1 MDYKK
6 GLTIKAMK
14 ILDKNKKLSIGI
26 IILNTFIILG
36 SILGILGDLGTMFL
50 GELVVESYDGK
61 VIQSTVSNAQLIID
75 IILRIIF
82 IISAILILMKK
93 SLGIY
98 SCFVA
103 IIISII
109 TSIIF
114 NGFSIAVI
122 FSLIILLLIIIF
134 ILKKR

>member
-1 MDYKK
+1 
-6 GLTIKAMK
+6 MK

>member
-1 MDYKK
+1 
-6 GLTIKAMK
+6 MK

-36 SILGILGDLGTMFL
+36 SIFGILGDLGTMFL
-50 GELVVESYDGK
+50 GELVVDSYDGK

>member
-1 MDYKK
+1 
-6 GLTIKAMK
+6 MK

-82 IISAILILMKK
+82 IISAILIFMKK

-98 SCFVA
+98 CYFIVV
-103 IIISII
+103 IISII
-109 TSIIF
+109 ALIIF
-114 NGFSIAVI
+114 NGFSIAI
-122 FSLIILLLIIIF
+122 ISSLILPILMTIF
-134 ILKKR
+134 VAKKREVFGL

>member
-1 MDYKK
+1 
-6 GLTIKAMK
+6 MK

-50 GELVVESYDGK
+50 GELVVDSYDGK

>member
-1 MDYKK
+1 
-6 GLTIKAMK
+6 MK

-26 IILNTFIILG
+26 IILNSFIILG

-82 IISAILILMKK
+82 LISAILIFMKK

-98 SCFVA
+98 FYFVVV
-103 IIISII
+103 IISII
-109 TSIIF
+109 ASIIF
-114 NGFSIAVI
+114 NGFSIAII
-122 FSLIILLLIIIF
+122 FSLILPILMAIF
-134 ILKKR
+134 ISKKEKFLIYKKN